1 MTSLIVDPVGA
12 MKSHAVAEVMTTT
25 STIPLNGVDG
35 QVGAACTSERWK
47 PTASTT
53 NAKAANT
60 ATRGW
65 RLANT
70 WVNAG
75 MGQTVNDGK
84 ILPKQL
90 VALTFRRRGVRS
102 SHYGAPVIR
111 RRLTVS
117 DLARLKGRRQLT
129 MLRIF
134 TIEEAAAAEE
144 AGIDLASAPPELVSD
159 PRYREVAPSLF
170 TLTGRSHL
178 EAGSAD
184 DHLRWAGEMLQLGA
198 DCIYC
203 SGSMDRVEHL
213 AKEYIP
219 VVGHVGLVPSR
230 AGWTGGF
237 KAVGKTADEALRVY
251 DECVALENAGA
262 IAAEIEVV
270 PPEVATEIS
279 RRMKRL
285 SLWSMGSGAGCDAQY
300 LFAMDILGDPTN
312 QQLSGVAH
320 VPRHSKVYRDFA
332 AEHARLQRE
341 RVAAFT
347 EYRLDVESG
356 NFPADEHLVHM
367 KPDEWQ
373 RFRSVLPDD

>member
-1 MTSLIVDPVGA
+1 MT
-12 MKSHAVAEVMTTT
+12 
-25 STIPLNGVDG
+25 
-35 QVGAACTSERWK
+35 
-47 PTASTT
+47 
-53 NAKAANT
+53 
-60 ATRGW
+60 
-65 RLANT
+65 
-70 WVNAG
+70 
-75 MGQTVNDGK
+75 
-84 ILPKQL
+84 
-90 VALTFRRRGVRS
+90 
-102 SHYGAPVIR
+102 R
-111 RRLTVS
+111 RRLTVD

-144 AGIDLASAPPELVSD
+144 AGIDLASAPPELVTH

-170 TLTGRSHL
+170 TLTGRSHI

-184 DHLRWAGEMLQLGA
+184 DHLRWAGEMLQAGA

-230 AGWTGGF
+230 VTWTGGF
-237 KAVGKTADEALRVY
+237 RAVGRTADEALRVY
-251 DECVALENAGA
+251 RECVDLENAGA

-270 PPEVATEIS
+270 PPEVASEVS
-279 RRMKRL
+279 KRLKRL

-300 LFAMDILGDPTN
+300 LFAMDILGDTSN
-312 QQLSGVAH
+312 QSMSGIAH

-356 NFPADEHLVHM
+356 AFPAEEHVVRM
-367 KPDEWQ
+367 KPDEWE
-373 RFRSVLPDD
+373 RFRLALPSE

>member
-1 MTSLIVDPVGA
+1 MT
-12 MKSHAVAEVMTTT
+12 
-25 STIPLNGVDG
+25 
-35 QVGAACTSERWK
+35 
-47 PTASTT
+47 
-53 NAKAANT
+53 
-60 ATRGW
+60 
-65 RLANT
+65 
-70 WVNAG
+70 
-75 MGQTVNDGK
+75 
-84 ILPKQL
+84 
-90 VALTFRRRGVRS
+90 
-102 SHYGAPVIR
+102 R
-111 RRLTVS
+111 RRLTVD

-144 AGIDLASAPPELVSD
+144 AGIDLASAPPELVTH

-170 TLTGRSHL
+170 TLTGRSHI

-184 DHLRWAGEMLQLGA
+184 DHLRWAGEMLQAGA

-230 AGWTGGF
+230 VTWTGGF
-237 KAVGKTADEALRVY
+237 RAVGRTADEALRVY
-251 DECVALENAGA
+251 RECIDLENAGA

-270 PPEVATEIS
+270 PPEVASEVS
-279 RRMKRL
+279 KRLKRL

-300 LFAMDILGDPTN
+300 LFAMDILGDTSN
-312 QQLSGVAH
+312 QSMSGIAH

-356 NFPADEHLVHM
+356 AFPAEEHVVRM
-367 KPDEWQ
+367 KPDEWE
-373 RFRSVLPDD
+373 RFRFALPSE

>member
-1 MTSLIVDPVGA
+1 MT
-12 MKSHAVAEVMTTT
+12 
-25 STIPLNGVDG
+25 
-35 QVGAACTSERWK
+35 
-47 PTASTT
+47 
-53 NAKAANT
+53 
-60 ATRGW
+60 
-65 RLANT
+65 
-70 WVNAG
+70 
-75 MGQTVNDGK
+75 
-84 ILPKQL
+84 
-90 VALTFRRRGVRS
+90 
-102 SHYGAPVIR
+102 R
-111 RRLTVS
+111 RRLTVD

-144 AGIDLASAPPELVSD
+144 AGIDLASAPPELVTH

-170 TLTGRSHL
+170 TLTGRSHI

-184 DHLRWAGEMLQLGA
+184 DHLRWAGEMLQAGA

-230 AGWTGGF
+230 VTWTGGF
-237 KAVGKTADEALRVY
+237 RAVGRTADEALRVY
-251 DECVALENAGA
+251 RECIDLENAGA

-270 PPEVATEIS
+270 PPEVASEVS
-279 RRMKRL
+279 KRLKRL

-300 LFAMDILGDPTN
+300 LFAMDILGDTSN
-312 QQLSGVAH
+312 QSMSGIAH

-356 NFPADEHLVHM
+356 AFPAEEHVVRM
-367 KPDEWQ
+367 KPDEWE
-373 RFRSVLPDD
+373 RFRLALPSE

>member
-1 MTSLIVDPVGA
+1 MT
-12 MKSHAVAEVMTTT
+12 
-25 STIPLNGVDG
+25 
-35 QVGAACTSERWK
+35 
-47 PTASTT
+47 
-53 NAKAANT
+53 
-60 ATRGW
+60 
-65 RLANT
+65 
-70 WVNAG
+70 
-75 MGQTVNDGK
+75 
-84 ILPKQL
+84 
-90 VALTFRRRGVRS
+90 
-102 SHYGAPVIR
+102 R
-111 RRLTVS
+111 RRLTVD

-144 AGIDLASAPPELVSD
+144 AGIDLASAPPELVTH

-170 TLTGRSHL
+170 TLTGRSHI

-184 DHLRWAGEMLQLGA
+184 DHLRWAGEMLQAGA

-230 AGWTGGF
+230 VTWTGGF
-237 KAVGKTADEALRVY
+237 RAVGRTADEALRVY
-251 DECVALENAGA
+251 RECIDLENAGA

-270 PPEVATEIS
+270 PPEVASEVS
-279 RRMKRL
+279 KRLKKL

-300 LFAMDILGDPTN
+300 LFAMDILGDTSN
-312 QQLSGVAH
+312 QSMSGIAH

-356 NFPADEHLVHM
+356 AFPAEEHVVRM
-367 KPDEWQ
+367 KPDEWE
-373 RFRSVLPDD
+373 RFIADIDDR